1 MTGAAP
7 APAAPPLQ
15 PICRN
20 CLHFT
25 RHWTDVDNGV
35 CALSSNHGQRSLIPR
50 HGGERKRGAD
60 TCPSCTVYT
69 WRGYE

>member
-1 MTGAAP
+1 MTVP
-7 APAAPPLQ
+7 AVPPLE

-20 CLHFT
+20 CLNFT

-35 CALSSNHGQRSLIPR
+35 CSLAAKHGQRSLIER
-50 HGGERKRGAD
+50 DGGERKRGID

-69 WRGYE
+69 WRGHE